1 MAILKDLK
9 NEISK
14 PLSTLTNLSFDTEIF
29 PDSLKL
35 FKKGDKQNCN
45 NYRPIY
51 VLSNISNWEIS
62 I

>member
-1 MAILKDLK
+1 MAVLKDLK

-51 VLSNISNWEIS
+51 VLSNISN
-62 I
+62 